1 MFTKDKINSIN
12 YIDDNNE
19 NNIKH
24 VIFSIDYS
32 TNLELV
38 SKITF
43 L

>member
-19 NNIKH
+19 NNIKP

-32 TNLELV
+32 PNLELV
-38 SKITF
+38 SKK
-43 L
+43 